1 MGHRACL
8 VPRENQGT
16 LAKVVCLECPDLG
29 VKLGSRALQVIL
41 VRREKLAF
49 LVLQASQE
57 YVERKETR
65 EKKVNWDFRV

>member
-1 MGHRACL
+1 M
-8 VPRENQGT
+8 
-16 LAKVVCLECPDLG
+16 VCLECLDLG